1 MVTTHGRRRGFP
13 REARPPQIE
22 LRVAVRNGGHAA
34 RVLRAAAREFAL
46 PDEWVSMS
54 LVSDREISRL
64 NLDWRGKGS
73 PTDVL
78 SWSPGE
84 VVISLDTARRQAS
97 EGGWPLALE
106 LRRLLALG
114 MLHNRGYDHEEP
126 GGAAR
131 MAAAERRMLGRAGMV
146 GESFSSRPAAALP
159 SPRGKR
165 AARRG
170 RGKSR
175 RT

>member
-1 MVTTHGRRRGFP
+1 VI
-13 REARPPQIE
+13 RE
-22 LRVAVRNGGHAA
+22 
-34 RVLRAAAREFAL
+34 AAREFAL
-46 PDEWVSMS
+46 PGEWLSLS
-54 LVSDREISRL
+54 LVGDREISRL

-84 VVISLDTARRQAS
+84 IVISLDTARRQAR
-97 EGGWPLALE
+97 EGGWTLALE
-106 LRRLLALG
+106 LRRLLAHG
-114 MLHNRGYDHEEP
+114 ILHCRGYDHEEP
-126 GGAAR
+126 GGAGR
-131 MAAAERRMLGRAGMV
+131 MAAAERRMLGRDGMV
-146 GESFSSRPAAALP
+146 GESFSSRPAKALP